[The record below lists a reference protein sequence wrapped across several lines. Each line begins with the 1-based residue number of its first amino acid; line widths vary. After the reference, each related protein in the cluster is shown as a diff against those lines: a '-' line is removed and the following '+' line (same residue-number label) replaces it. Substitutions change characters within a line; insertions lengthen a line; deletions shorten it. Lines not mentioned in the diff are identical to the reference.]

1 MSSRPTAYLLAFESD
16 KIAKV
21 FNRSGA
27 TWAVVLDMSKVF
39 DRVWHT
45 GLLHKLKSCGVSGQT
60 FGLIFSFLGNRWLR
74 VVLDGRFHKNIQL
87 YIELLRALFLV
98 LHFSYYTWLFILMM
112 LSVILLSM
120 LMILFTLRMISHLI
134 CGNNWNW
141 LLNLNLIYK
150 TRWTGAGSSLLI
162 SMLKRLN

>member
-1 MSSRPTAYLLAFESD
+1 
-16 KIAKV
+16 
-21 FNRSGA
+21 
-27 TWAVVLDMSKVF
+27 MSKVF

-98 LHFSYYTWLFILMM
+98 LHFSYYT
-112 LSVILLSM
+112 
-120 LMILFTLRMISHLI
+120 
-134 CGNNWNW
+134 
-141 LLNLNLIYK
+141 
-150 TRWTGAGSSLLI
+150 
-162 SMLKRLN
+162 